1 MEERRKDI
9 VQFSIVRVTTEQF
22 AVIEEAYQEGVP
34 INLNTN
40 IRFAIDR
47 KNRMVAVFCQFK
59 CEQNRIPFLKV
70 EVSNQFLITADSWKN
85 FLRDDVTTVIPKD
98 FMTHL
103 GMITVGTARGVL
115 HTKTEGTRF
124 NEFILPTI
132 NVMDMIKDDVTFT
145 EVVSTSQPS

>member
-1 MEERRKDI
+1 MESRKDI
-9 VQFSIVRVTTEQF
+9 VQFSLVRVTTEQF

-40 IRFAIDR
+40 IRFGIDR
-47 KNRMVAVFCQFK
+47 KSRIVVVFCQFK
-59 CEQNRIPFLKV
+59 FDQRGVPFIKV
-70 EVSNQFLITADSWKN
+70 EVSNQFMIAPDSWMS
-85 FLRDDVTTVIPKD
+85 FVRDEFTTVVPKG

-132 NVMDMIKDDVTFT
+132 DVMDMIRDDVTFT
-145 EVVSTSQPS
+145 ETVPHR

>member
-1 MEERRKDI
+1 MDNRKDI
-9 VQFSIVRVTTEQF
+9 VEFSIARVSTEQF
-22 AVIEEAYQEGVP
+22 AILEEAFHEGET

-47 KNRMVAVFCQFK
+47 SNRLIGVFCQFK
-59 CEQNRIPFLKV
+59 FEQKSIPFIKV
-70 EVSNQFLITADSWKN
+70 EVSNHFIIAPTSWKT
-85 FLRDDVTTVIPKD
+85 FFKDEVTTIVPKG
-98 FMTHL
+98 FVTHL

-132 NVMDMIKDDVTFT
+132 NVVDMIKDDITFKET
-145 EVVSTSQPS
+145 VHA

>member
-1 MEERRKDI
+1 METKQDI

-22 AVIEEAYQEGVP
+22 AVIEETYQEGVP

-47 KNRMVAVFCQFK
+47 SNRIVAVFCQFK
-59 CEQNRIPFLKV
+59 YEQNGIPFIKV
-70 EVSNQFLITADSWKN
+70 EVSNHFLIMPDSWKHM
-85 FLRDDVTTVIPKD
+85 LRDEVTTVIPKG

-103 GMITVGTARGVL
+103 AMITVGTARGVL

-132 NVMDMIKDDVTFT
+132 NVMDMINTDITFI
-145 EVVSTSQPS
+145 EN